1 MTSKP
6 TEILLTTNDMVFF
19 LYDLFGHDI
28 AHDAHPQNLGSTRFP
43 ETFANIVGSET
54 VKKVSQPLT
63 TSSSSP
69 PSKGGYKGGGDKE
82 DKEKEEKEK
91 EIAEIAENML
101 VDNLNFLENE
111 TNKPIIDTGKKDIIF
126 SVGKDLISKN
136 MLFVKNKRSR
146 SENKFWQDQTF
157 IIIDVERI
165 IRDFNSKANSILYP
179 GNIYYDGKIIP
190 PSDITVNKISST
202 GGLGAGASFDV
213 IWDNYKLIFKEGNR
227 GQLVFEGDEAGDI
240 KFELVCPKDSQDI
253 CDTFKT
259 IYKELGDT
267 FFYGSFT
274 DYMRNETYDVTE
286 GDGNSFVQYILS
298 SKNPKYDNDS
308 VLIKNFL
315 DKIDKDKI
323 QAIPVEELYNAFLE
337 RYNNFLIELGINV
350 VVPGLN
356 EKIIDTDVETK
367 KQKNKYLIVLA
378 QIIGVFINLNGD
390 NTLYKEYKDK
400 IESVIQN
407 FSCDPKTTLI
417 QEFLITCT
425 LFIDTV
431 IVDNKNTKIGGQK
444 KNMYNQSGGDYISSI
459 MSREEK
465 DALLIWATDVNSL
478 IPGKWDKFIKTPV
491 VPYDGIEKVVID
503 AYITGI
509 STVITGQT
517 ALRTGTDAFYYG
529 NILNL
534 IFNLPDPNPKD
545 LAFLPRVEASQY
557 NLFNI
562 NYYQKTLEFVDE
574 IKNQIIQPATNLDNF
589 EMPKNIQ
596 NVMPIFISKVGST
609 SSIADLIEYQEP
621 KLASKD
627 GTKPAVAELKSD
639 TDKSNAAKAIKVL
652 YDFEQAFIVQFK
664 IFLLYGYTK
673 RIERTQAASSK
684 TAADADAEK
693 LKLMLTSTQ
702 KKDFYASF
710 KKNFTNYLKIVNAMN
725 NYAEITQKNGKNV
738 YLKKRFGELSSI
750 QEINSG
756 YIVSSSIA
764 VISYC
769 LKNNSKAMSPP
780 PPTGMGTIHHNE
792 ILLLGQINML
802 NNICLKENLDAVKAA
817 GSIDGELYKVFR
829 QYIQNSTGSYFKDSN
844 PKSLSNPGYQ
854 IHDRELSEGQDI
866 QFKKPTYTKDV
877 KIQYLDKIE
886 TDAEIMKA
894 DDSKS
899 QPPEQIYSIK
909 VGKKT
914 INGVLSDEIKPG
926 ASSPPYTTKS
936 KVKYVTEEWKDGE
949 IKSVNLTAKTV
960 TLKIPTN
967 KDVSFDDIKLKTPS
981 NSWVSGKIEKI
992 HDKKKVNNTAKMI
1005 NVEPNLGNIDVVETS
1020 SGTKFKIRDNSQIK
1034 EVPFDNVAD
1043 IIKNKPNAKKLYYI
1057 SNAVGFSGV
1066 PIYFCPYS
1074 SIMDGQSTCN
1084 SYSSA
1089 LNSGH
1094 PVEEGTINIIVKN
1107 GISSALPETMRYHV
1121 KVEKSTVSGE
1131 WEAAQDGKKIVKIS
1145 AYLKINDDVLINIGE
1160 VDTYAKHNSAT
1171 DPDWVSIL
1179 PAISVDLNGSTS
1191 PLEAK
1196 VCIKS
1201 MMETTAEL
1209 LTNND
1214 KTLKNWDDYLKII
1227 DGTTSGL
1234 IETATASI
1242 SSAMFRRKIIE
1253 ASFKKSLGDYL
1264 QEINSVAENGGYE
1277 LPTWTATSS
1286 TDGTTILDHPGL
1298 RLGLGNDRPSGV
1310 RAAFLLLF
1318 GRSGINKDAIAG
1330 YLTGTGEH
1338 ILAARNK
1345 ANFKGGSNQKY
1356 KIYNNINNKVKN
1368 NTKRRKNLTKKQKK
1382 LFKNRK
1388 ISKRNNKGTRKR
1400 R

>member
-1 MTSKP
+1 MTSNA

-54 VKKVSQPLT
+54 VKKVSKSL
-63 TSSSSP
+63 TSSSG
-69 PSKGGYKGGGDKE
+69 GGYKGGGDKE
-82 DKEKEEKEK
+82 DKEEKKIAEKEE
-91 EIAEIAENML
+91 EIVEDML
-101 VDNLNFLENE
+101 DDLQFLENDK
-111 TNKPIIDTGKKDIIF
+111 NKPIIDTGKKDIIF
-126 SVGKDLISKN
+126 SVGQELISKN
-136 MLFVKNKRSR
+136 MLFTRQNRLR
-146 SENKFWQDQTF
+146 SEDKNFQNQTF

-165 IRDFNSKANSILYP
+165 IAGYKDKDNSILYP

-190 PSDITVNKISST
+190 PSDITVVRFKTT
-202 GGLGAGASFDV
+202 GGLGEGVDFRV
-213 IWDNYKLIFKEGNR
+213 TWDNYELNFKER
-227 GQLVFEGDEAGDI
+227 ITGQLLFKGDEDI
-240 KFELVCPKDSQDI
+240 TFELVCPENSKNI
-253 CDTFKT
+253 CERFEG

-298 SKNPKYDNDS
+298 SKNPNYVNNSDS
-308 VLIKNFL
+308 IKNFL
-315 DKIDKDKI
+315 SKIDNNNI
-323 QAIPVEELYNAFLE
+323 QAIPVEELYNVFLP
-337 RYNNFLIELGINV
+337 RYNDFLRELRINV
-350 VVPGLN
+350 DVPDLN
-356 EKIIDTDVETK
+356 EEISDDDEIK

-378 QIIGVFINLNGD
+378 QIIGVFINLNNLNND
-390 NTLYKEYKDK
+390 NTLYKDK
-400 IESVIQN
+400 IKSVIQN
-407 FSCDPKTTLI
+407 FSCNPKTTLI

-465 DALLIWATDVNSL
+465 DALLIWSADVNSL

-491 VPYDGIEKVVID
+491 FPYTGIEESIID
-503 AYITGI
+503 GYINGI
-509 STVITGQT
+509 STAITGQ
-517 ALRTGTDAFYYG
+517 ASLSTGTDAFYYG

-534 IFNLPDPNPKD
+534 IFTLPEPSKAD
-545 LAFLPRVEASQY
+545 LAYLPKLEASQY

-562 NYYQKTLEFVDE
+562 NYYQKTFEFVTE
-574 IKNQIIQPATNLDNF
+574 INRQISTKTLDNF

-596 NVMPIFISKVGST
+596 NVMPIFISKVGNT
-609 SSIADLIEYQEP
+609 LQLEELIEEQAGKSET
-621 KLASKD
+621 KD
-627 GTKPAVAELKSD
+627 KAGNITKPKVQELKK
-639 TDKSNAAKAIKVL
+639 TDKSDAAKAIKRL

-673 RIERTQAASSK
+673 RIAK
-684 TAADADAEK
+684 TTAPGNQPSADNEALK
-693 LKLMLTSTQ
+693 LKTMLPD
-702 KKDFYASF
+702 KKRELFYNNF
-710 KKNFTNYLKIVNAMN
+710 KQNFLKYFKIFDAMQ
-725 NYAEITQKNGKNV
+725 NYADITQKNGKDV
-738 YLKKRFGELSSI
+738 YIKKRFGELSSV

-769 LKNNSKAMSPP
+769 LKNNSKPILPP

-844 PKSLSNPGYQ
+844 PASKSNPGYQ
-854 IHDRELSEGQDI
+854 IHDRELAQGQDV
-866 QFKKPTYTKDV
+866 QFKKPEYKAGV
-877 KIQYLDKIE
+877 KILYLDK
-886 TDAEIMKA
+886 TGKDAEIMKA

-899 QPPEQIYSIK
+899 QPSEKIYSIK
-909 VGKKT
+909 VNKKT
-914 INGVLSDEIKPG
+914 INGVLSDELK
-926 ASSPPYTTKS
+926 STTSTLPYTNKS
-936 KVKYVTEEWKDGE
+936 TGIKYIPEEWKEGE
-949 IKSVNLTAKTV
+949 IKIVNIPARTV
-960 TLKIPTN
+960 TLKDNTT
-967 KDVSFDDIKLKTPS
+967 VSLDDIKLKTPS
-981 NSWVSGKIEKI
+981 GSWVNGTIDTI
-992 HDKKKVNNTAKMI
+992 HNKKKVNNTAKMI
-1005 NVEPNLGNIDVVETS
+1005 NIEPNLGNIDVIETS
-1020 SGTKFKIRDNSQIK
+1020 TGAKFKIRDNSQIK
-1034 EVPFDNVAD
+1034 EIPFDSVAD
-1043 IIKNKPNAKKLYYI
+1043 IIDSKIKPKPSTNSLYYI

-1066 PIYFCPYS
+1066 PVYFCPYS

-1084 SYSSA
+1084 SYNSA
-1089 LNSGH
+1089 LSSGH

-1121 KVEKSTVSGE
+1121 KVEKSTTGE
-1131 WEAAQDGKKIVKIS
+1131 WEAAQDGKKIVNIS
-1145 AYLKINDDVLINIGE
+1145 AYLRINGDVLINIGE
-1160 VDTYAKHNSAT
+1160 VGDYAKHDSAKH
-1171 DPDWVSIL
+1171 PDWVASTG
-1179 PAISVDLNGSTS
+1179 PISVDLNGTTS

-1209 LTNND
+1209 LTNTD
-1214 KTLKNWDDYLKII
+1214 GTLKIWDDYLKII
-1227 DGTTSGL
+1227 DGKNVGT
-1234 IETATASI
+1234 IETTKGNI
-1242 SSAMFRRKIIE
+1242 SNAMFRRKIIE

-1277 LPTWTATSS
+1277 ATTWRQTKSDNIGVLP
-1286 TDGTTILDHPGL
+1286 HPGL

-1345 ANFKGGSNQKY
+1345 DNFKSGGSNQKY
-1356 KIYNNINNKVKN
+1356 KIYNSINNNINNKVKN